1 MYGDASGN
9 IGDLSGN
16 FSDAGGG
23 SGEVSA
29 ADINAN
35 IDASID
41 AALNSSTAPST
52 APSVSPSDALDALDA
67 FAAANLAGFNAPSN
81 VLGSDLAGGWTDSS
95 GRGVVSQGMNIS
107 MGLDPTHGPIGPY
120 AGTNPNTA
128 NPEALNQV
136 ANTLGISL
144 DALLALAGRDEF
156 GVRDPSQMSVSGL
169 DRGTL
174 DAMSAAGYGG
184 LNITDNQ
191 TVDQALAAF
200 NVSDAMDYAFPGLAN
215 AMVPGFSTLSSVSKA
230 LVGLH
235 QGYLTPGQALAQIG
249 LGLLSGKTNIP
260 EGALQQAFGGQYGP
274 LAGGIAQSGLAGLI
288 GNTLGVPA
296 GLVNMGLGAAG
307 VGKSVAGALSDLKG
321 PDLLGPSLDSVGTT
335 TASTDTGA
343 STATGD
349 AGGASGDTSG
359 GTSGDTSGGTSG
371 GASGDTTS
379 GGSANP
385 FGILGLAGLLGGS
398 SGSKDEENKNA
409 ADVRR
414 GIAMT
419 PYGTLYGEQNV

>member
-136 ANTLGISL
+136 AKALDMPL

-156 GVRDPSQMSVSGL
+156 GVRDPSQMSMSGL

-184 LNITDNQ
+184 LNITGNQ

-260 EGALQQAFGGQYGP
+260 ESALQQAFGGQYGP

-321 PDLLGPSLDSVGTT
+321 PDLLGPSLDSVGMTT
-335 TASTDTGA
+335 PSTEPS
-343 STATGD
+343 STAMGD
-349 AGGASGDTSG
+349 AGGATPYTDASSGTAASG
-359 GTSGDTSGGTSG
+359 ATSGD
-371 GASGDTTS
+371 D
-379 GGSANP
+379 GSM
-385 FGILGLAGLLGGS
+385 FGPLGLAGLLGGS
-398 SGSKDEENKNA
+398 SSSEDKENKNA

>member
-156 GVRDPSQMSVSGL
+156 GVRDSSQISTSGL

-174 DAMSAAGYGG
+174 SAARDAG
-184 LNITDNQ
+184 LGQLNLTDNQ

-260 EGALQQAFGGQYGP
+260 ESALQQAFSGQYGP

-288 GNTLGVPA
+288 GDKIGVPS

-321 PDLLGPSLDSVGTT
+321 PDLLGPTLDSVGMTT
-335 TASTDTGA
+335 PSTEPS
-343 STATGD
+343 STAMGD
-349 AGGASGDTSG
+349 AGGATPYTDASSGTA
-359 GTSGDTSGGTSG
+359 
-371 GASGDTTS
+371 ASGTTS
-379 GGSANP
+379 SDDGSM
-385 FGILGLAGLLGGS
+385 FGPLGLAGLLGGS
-398 SGSKDEENKNA
+398 SSSEDKENKNA

>member
-359 GTSGDTSGGTSG
+359 GTSG

>member
-1 MYGDASGN
+1 MDGLGGSEAGGLGDAGYGPSGP
-9 IGDLSGN
+9 
-16 FSDAGGG
+16 SDTGGG
-23 SGEVSA
+23 GMDQA
-29 ADINAN
+29 AAEAAMN
-35 IDASID
+35 
-41 AALNSSTAPST
+41 AAL
-52 APSVSPSDALDALDA
+52 
-67 FAAANLAGFNAPSN
+67 NAPSN
-81 VLGSDLAGGWTDSS
+81 VLGSELAGGWTDSS

-107 MGLDPTHGPIGPY
+107 LGLDPTHGAIGPY
-120 AGTNPNTA
+120 AGTNPNTPNQTA
-128 NPEALNQV
+128 IDVASALTGLSAKDLV
-136 ANTLGISL
+136 AFS
-144 DALLALAGRDEF
+144 GRDEF
-156 GVRDPSQMSVSGL
+156 GNIDPSQISASGL

-174 DAMSAAGYGG
+174 EAMSAAGYGG
-184 LNITDNQ
+184 LDITGNQ

-260 EGALQQAFGGQYGP
+260 ESALQQAFSGQYGP

-288 GNTLGVPA
+288 GDKIGVPS

-321 PDLLGPSLDSVGTT
+321 PDLLGPTLDSVGMTT
-335 TASTDTGA
+335 PSTEPS
-343 STATGD
+343 STAMGD
-349 AGGASGDTSG
+349 AGGATPYTDATSS
-359 GTSGDTSGGTSG
+359 TA
-371 GASGDTTS
+371 ASGTTS
-379 GGSANP
+379 SDDGSM
-385 FGILGLAGLLGGS
+385 FGPLGLAGLLGGS
-398 SGSKDEENKNA
+398 SSSEDKENRNA

>member
-1 MYGDASGN
+1 MSLAE
-9 IGDLSGN
+9 L
-16 FSDAGGG
+16 A
-23 SGEVSA
+23 
-29 ADINAN
+29 
-35 IDASID
+35 
-41 AALNSSTAPST
+41 AALDPSTAPST
-52 APSVSPSDALDALDA
+52 APSAQSTVSAADIDANIDPSIDAALDSPTVPMDQ
-67 FAAANLAGFNAPSN
+67 AAAEAAMNAALNAPSN
-81 VLGSDLAGGWTDSS
+81 VLGSELAGGWQDSS
-95 GRGVVSQGMNIS
+95 GRGIVSQGMNIS
-107 MGLDPTHGPIGPY
+107 LGLDPTHGPIGPY
-120 AGTNPNTA
+120 AGTNPNA
-128 NPEALNQV
+128 PNPEALNQV
-136 ANTLGISL
+136 AKALDMPL

-156 GVRDPSQMSVSGL
+156 GVRDPSQISTSGL

-174 DAMSAAGYGG
+174 SAARDAG
-184 LNITDNQ
+184 LGQLNLTDNQ

-200 NVSDAMDYAFPGLAN
+200 NVSDALDYAFPGLAN

-260 EGALQQAFGGQYGP
+260 ESALQQAFSGQYGP

-288 GNTLGVPA
+288 GDKIGVPS

-359 GTSGDTSGGTSG
+359 GASGDTSGGT
-371 GASGDTTS
+371 SGDTTS